1 MVPSSPTT
9 EIIDMSI
16 DAAAIAASAGEAS
29 NVLSR
34 LSAALSGSGGSTET
48 GATLAVGVASDTA
61 GERKRFYFNE
71 HEDDG
76 QFNSPH
82 HYQQRALLLGEN
94 ITASTMYSTMEPAV
108 YDPVETDNNTNFY
121 YMNSV
126 SGVGNSFGV
135 GHNGTLPFADDY
147 YQSCMG
153 LHDGN
158 TSYLNVSCETILNY
172 GIPLYGYCTP
182 FFILITLTANS
193 LIVIVLSKRSMASPT
208 NFVLMGMALCDMF
221 TLLFPAPGLLY
232 MYTFGNHY
240 KPLSPIAACYV
251 WNALNEII
259 PAMFHTASIWLTL
272 ALAVQRYV
280 YVCHAPIA
288 RTWCTIPRV
297 KKCIAY
303 ICIAALI
310 HQSTRFFDQS
320 YSLITIDWN
329 GHPAEVCHTETSS
342 WVHDYVGEDVYYTFY
357 YSFRILFVHL
367 IPCGS
372 LVALNVL
379 LFKAMRQAQKK
390 RERLFKD
397 NVKKRECKR
406 VRDSNCTTLMLI
418 VVVTVFLI
426 VEIPLA
432 VITALH
438 IISTLIYDFLDY
450 YIANMFIL
458 FANFFLIVS
467 YPINFAI
474 YCGMSRQF
482 RETFKE
488 IFVPKAKQI
497 PGSKKDCGSSR
508 YSLVNGPRTFTNET
522 VL

>member
-1 MVPSSPTT
+1 MVTSCRSF
-9 EIIDMSI
+9 EIINMSV
-16 DAAAIAASAGEAS
+16 DPANAVNSGAATD
-29 NVLSR
+29 VFSR
-34 LSAALSGSGGSTET
+34 LSSSLADAIGTET
-48 GATLAVGVASDTA
+48 TTLVTGDARTIAS
-61 GERKRFYFNE
+61 RKLYYI
-71 HEDDG
+71 DG
-76 QFNSPH
+76 QEHDSVAAKLQFNAFH
-82 HYQQRALLLGEN
+82 NQQLLGEN
-94 ITASTMYSTMEPAV
+94 ITAYSMYSTLESGAYHSVELVNESNHHYTSGP
-108 YDPVETDNNTNFY
+108 PVETD
-121 YMNSV
+121 
-126 SGVGNSFGV
+126 
-135 GHNGTLPFADDY
+135 HNGTFSFIGDDY
-147 YQSCMG
+147 RGCMESS
-153 LHDGN
+153 GN
-158 TSYLNVSCETILNY
+158 SSYLNVSCETIINY
-172 GIPLYGYCTP
+172 SIPLYGYCTP
-182 FFILITLTANS
+182 IFMLITLTANS

-208 NFVLMGMALCDMF
+208 NFVLMAMALCDMF
-221 TLLFPAPGLLY
+221 TLLFPAPGMIY

-240 KPLSPIAACYV
+240 KPLTPIAACYL
-251 WNALNEII
+251 WNAFGEII

-297 KKCIAY
+297 KRCIAY
-303 ICIAALI
+303 ICLAALI
-310 HQSTRFFDQS
+310 HQSTRFFDKS
-320 YSLITIDWN
+320 YSLLEIEWN
-329 GHPAEVCHTETSS
+329 GNNTEVCHTEIAN
-342 WVHDYVGEDVYYTFY
+342 WVHNYIGADIYFTLY

-367 IPCGS
+367 IPCVS

-397 NVKKRECKR
+397 KAKKRECKR
-406 VRDSNCTTLMLI
+406 ARDSNCTTLMLI

-426 VEIPLA
+426 AEIPLA

-438 IISTLIYDFLDY
+438 IISSLIYEFLDY

-458 FANFFLIVS
+458 FANFFLVIS

-488 IFVPKAKQI
+488 IFVKSAKQV
-497 PGSKKDCGSSR
+497 PGSKKECGSSR

>member
-1 MVPSSPTT
+1 MVTSCATT
-9 EIIDMSI
+9 EIINMSV
-16 DAAAIAASAGEAS
+16 DAAIAAGAGVAS
-29 NVLSR
+29 NVFSR
-34 LSAALSGSGGSTET
+34 LSSSLAGTIGIGTTALVTGG
-48 GATLAVGVASDTA
+48 AGVSAD
-61 GERKRFYFNE
+61 ERKRYYFDE
-71 HEDDG
+71 HDDD
-76 QFNSPH
+76 STAAAKH
-82 HYQQRALLLGEN
+82 HLNGLREN
-94 ITASTMYSTMEPAV
+94 ITASSMYSMLGPGAA
-108 YDPVETDNNTNFY
+108 YNPIETANDTNFY
-121 YMNSV
+121 YVNGAMGMGDYSET
-126 SGVGNSFGV
+126 GQ
-135 GHNGTLPFADDY
+135 NGTFSFIDDDY
-147 YQSCMG
+147 QNCVAMS
-153 LHDGN
+153 GN
-158 TSYLNVSCETILNY
+158 DSYLNVSCETILNY
-172 GIPLYGYCTP
+172 SVPLYGYCTP
-182 FFILITLTANS
+182 IFLLITLTANS

-208 NFVLMGMALCDMF
+208 NFVLMAMALCDMF

-240 KPLSPIAACYV
+240 KPLWPIAACYL
-251 WNALNEII
+251 WNAFGEVI

-297 KKCIAY
+297 KRCIAY
-303 ICIAALI
+303 ICLAALI
-310 HQSTRFFDQS
+310 HQSTRFFDKS
-320 YSLITIDWN
+320 YSPVEIKWN
-329 GHPAEVCHTETSS
+329 GNYTQVCHTDTAS
-342 WVHDYVGEDVYYTFY
+342 WVHNYIGVDIYYTLY

-367 IPCGS
+367 IPCVS

-397 NVKKRECKR
+397 NAKKRECKR

-418 VVVTVFLI
+418 VVVTVFL
-426 VEIPLA
+426 VAEIPLA

-438 IISTLIYDFLDY
+438 IISSLIYEFLDY

-458 FANFFLIVS
+458 FANFFLIIS

-488 IFVPKAKQI
+488 IFVKSAKQI

>member
-1 MVPSSPTT
+1 MY
-9 EIIDMSI
+9 
-16 DAAAIAASAGEAS
+16 AS
-29 NVLSR
+29 LD
-34 LSAALSGSGGSTET
+34 SGI
-48 GATLAVGVASDTA
+48 
-61 GERKRFYFNE
+61 YN
-71 HEDDG
+71 
-76 QFNSPH
+76 
-82 HYQQRALLLGEN
+82 
-94 ITASTMYSTMEPAV
+94 
-108 YDPVETDNNTNFY
+108 PVEADNETDFY
-121 YMNSV
+121 YINGPGGYGGYTGS
-126 SGVGNSFGV
+126 
-135 GHNGTLPFADDY
+135 HNGTLPYGDDY
-147 YQSCMG
+147 YQGCMG
-153 LHDGN
+153 MDGN
-158 TSYLNVSCETILNY
+158 VSYLNVSCETILNY
-172 GIPLYGYCTP
+172 SIPLYGYCTP
-182 FFILITLTANS
+182 IFILITLTANS

-208 NFVLMGMALCDMF
+208 NFVLMAMALCDMF

-251 WNALNEII
+251 WNALNEIL
-259 PAMFHTASIWLTL
+259 PAMFHTASVWLTL

-310 HQSTRFFDQS
+310 HQSTRFFDKS
-320 YSLITIDWN
+320 YSLVTIEWN
-329 GHPAEVCHTETSS
+329 GHSTEVCHTETSS

-357 YSFRILFVHL
+357 FSFRILFVHL

-379 LFKAMRQAQKK
+379 LFKAMRQAQQK

-397 NVKKRECKR
+397 TAKKRECKR

-418 VVVTVFLI
+418 VVVTVFLV

-438 IISTLIYDFLDY
+438 IISSLIYEFLDY
-450 YIANMFIL
+450 YIANLFIL

-488 IFVPKAKQI
+488 IFVKSSKQL
-497 PGSKKDCGSSR
+497 PGGKKDCGSSR